1 MMSKVDSCLET
12 FAVLLRLVRDSAQK
26 VDRRGVDAL
35 GARRG
40 SLPFSSDF
48 CRGFRVAYRDS
59 FQKLRE
65 LSTDKLECEHH
76 RLTEEQL
83 GHLHLKMRGIRAH
96 YEGMVHGFGQASEAY
111 WAIFDVWAGISS
123 DSFKPS
129 SQQEKTSILM
139 GSIKSHLEGLLC
151 MLNEETVRID
161 RIAESCSE
169 LAFVASRSE
178 SGCTA
183 ECIETMGLLCAMV
196 AGIASK

>member
-96 YEGMVHGFGQASEAY
+96 YEGMVHGFGQASETY

-129 SQQEKTSILM
+129 SQQEQTSILM

-151 MLNEETVRID
+151 MLNEETVRTD

-183 ECIETMGLLCAMV
+183 EFIETMALLCAMV
-196 AGIASK
+196 AGITSK